1 MGMQTTKT
9 EYIHTFTKD
18 EEDRLVRQA
27 ELLEPHLHKY
37 IDLSGCSSLLEIGCG
52 VGAQLCFLSRRYP
65 HLHVTG
71 VDISE
76 SQIKRARLLLAKE
89 LPEGQLEL
97 HISRGDELPFAD
109 GSFDA
114 VYICFVLEHV
124 PDPTAVIREA
134 KRVLVNGGLL
144 YCTEVFNDALYV
156 YPHSPAIMQ
165 YWRAF
170 NECQR
175 KIGGDPNIGIRLCNV
190 MIQAGLEV
198 DWLKDASYMLDQ
210 RMTDPNE
217 RAAYFDH
224 WYANFVSAK
233 QRLLSEGVIDSAL
246 ISEFEWEFDRLRNT
260 NDSVFLYSNR
270 QVCARK
276 SLPEQSMLQT
286 QARSAR

>member
-1 MGMQTTKT
+1 MRDI

-18 EEDRLVRQA
+18 EQDRLVRQG

-37 IDLSGCSSLLEIGCG
+37 IDLSGCSSVLEIGCG
-52 VGAQLCFLSRRYP
+52 VGAQLRLLFRRYP
-65 HLHVTG
+65 HLHLTG

-76 SQIKRARLLLAKE
+76 DQIQRARLLLAKE
-89 LPEGQLEL
+89 LSEGRLEL
-97 HISRGDELPFAD
+97 HTSRGDELPFAD

-124 PDPTAVIREA
+124 TDPMAVIREA
-134 KRVLVNGGLL
+134 KRVLADGGVL

-156 YPHSPAIMQ
+156 YPHSPAIMR

-170 NECQR
+170 NDCQR

-198 DWLKDASYMLDQ
+198 EWLKDASYMLDQ

-217 RAAYFDH
+217 RATYFNH
-224 WYANFVSAK
+224 WHANFVSAK
-233 QRLLSEGVIDSAL
+233 QRLLSEGAIDSAL
-246 ISEFEWEFDRLRNT
+246 VSEFDREFDRLRNST
-260 NDSVFLYSNR
+260 ESVFLYSNR

-276 SLPEQSMLQT
+276 
-286 QARSAR
+286 